1 MGIFLLSCVALIVGY
16 FLYGFFIEKVF
27 KINPQKKTPAVL
39 YADGVDYVPLPI
51 HKIFLIQFLNIA
63 GSGPVFGAIL
73 GALYG
78 PICLLWIVLGTVFAG
93 AVHDYLSGMLSLRYK
108 GRSVSFLM
116 EKFFGTGFKCFFL
129 IFLVFFLILV
139 GAVFAMSP
147 AQMLANETSSSFL
160 FWIFTIFGYYFLATL
175 LPIDKIIGRFYPYFA
190 LLLLGV
196 TISLIGVLF
205 TRGTSFYPNLTILN
219 QHPDGLPIF
228 PLMFVTIACG
238 ALSGFHATQ
247 SPMMA
252 RCLTNEKY
260 GRPVFYGA
268 MITEGVIALMW
279 ATLGMSFYQGSQH
292 LYDALQNGGPIFVV
306 SDIAKD
312 FLGSVGGFLTVL
324 SVVILSVTSGDTAFR
339 SARLNLADVL
349 HLSQK
354 IIRNRLLLSIAVLLG
369 GIGLCFIPLMSIWSY
384 FGWANQLLATL
395 TLWTCT
401 LYLRRRH
408 SLYVLTLLPA
418 LFMTVVCITY
428 ITYERIGLNLP
439 LETARVI
446 GISVSFLFF
455 WVFVQKKR
463 LFFYKGILKFEDQ
476 IKKKGHV

>member
-1 MGIFLLSCVALIVGY
+1 MGLFLLSCAALIAGY
-16 FLYGFFIEKVF
+16 FVYGAFIEKVF
-27 KINPQKKTPAVL
+27 KINPSKRTPAVL
-39 YADGVDYVPLPI
+39 YADGVDYVPLPTY
-51 HKIFLIQFLNIA
+51 KIFLIQFLNIA
-63 GSGPVFGAIL
+63 GLGPVFGAIL

-78 PICLLWIVLGTVFAG
+78 PVCLLWIVLGSVFAG

-108 GRSVSFLM
+108 GQSVTFLM
-116 EKFFGTGFKCFFL
+116 EKFFGARFRGFFL

-147 AQMLANETSSSFL
+147 AQMLANETPPSFL
-160 FWIFTIFGYYFLATL
+160 FWICVIFGYYFLATL

-196 TISLIGVLF
+196 TVGLIAVLF
-205 TRGTSFYPNLTILN
+205 TRGMPFYPDLTISN
-219 QHPDGLPIF
+219 QHPAGLPIF

-268 MITEGVIALMW
+268 MITEGIIALMW
-279 ATLGMSFYQGSQH
+279 ATLGMSFYQGSAH
-292 LYDALQNGGPIFVV
+292 LYEAVQTGGPIFVV
-306 SDIAKD
+306 SAIAKD

-324 SVVILSVTSGDTAFR
+324 SVVILSITSGDTAFR

-349 HLSQK
+349 HLPQK
-354 IIRNRLLLSIAVLLG
+354 EVRNRLLLSAIVLLG
-369 GIGLCFIPLMSIWSY
+369 GIGLCFIPLMSIWTY
-384 FGWANQLLATL
+384 FGWANQLLATS
-395 TLWTCT
+395 TLWICT

-408 SLYVLTLLPA
+408 TLYILTLLPA
-418 LFMTVVCITY
+418 LFMTSVCATY
-428 ITYERIGLNLP
+428 IAYEKIGFHLP
-439 LETARVI
+439 LEVAQGI
-446 GISVSFLFF
+446 GIGTSLLFLLIFVWKRPVSKQLA
-455 WVFVQKKR
+455 QA
-463 LFFYKGILKFEDQ
+463 E
-476 IKKKGHV
+476 